1 MKNEIT
7 GTDQFVRREIEK
19 FGIPY
24 SEQGALNPEINK
36 ALKGA
41 SKQGGKGI
49 GKPEF
54 VIQNGDY
61 LIVIEDKK
69 NNDKLV
75 KYDEKG
81 QIDKEISSLK
91 NYAVNGAV
99 HYANH
104 IIEKTSSFDE
114 IIAIGITGDE
124 EYHNIQP
131 VVVSKI
137 GDVVHENILPKISNL
152 SKLNPETIDEWYS
165 VNVLKE
171 LPKEQKEIFELQNIA
186 KEIHEDLRN
195 YASLEDENKSTV
207 ISAILLA
214 LSEKTFNVA
223 NLSGDEIK
231 KDGDIIYEAV
241 KTNIS
246 RRGAMPESKTTIL
259 LNKFS
264 FLTTNVKIN
273 EINLT
278 LGMTPLKFLANK
290 LKDKVLQR
298 IHTQPPAGYFLFS

>member
-91 NYAVNGAV
+91 N
-99 HYANH
+99 
-104 IIEKTSSFDE
+104 
-114 IIAIGITGDE
+114 
-124 EYHNIQP
+124 
-131 VVVSKI
+131 
-137 GDVVHENILPKISNL
+137 
-152 SKLNPETIDEWYS
+152 
-165 VNVLKE
+165 
-171 LPKEQKEIFELQNIA
+171 
-186 KEIHEDLRN
+186 
-195 YASLEDENKSTV
+195 
-207 ISAILLA
+207 
-214 LSEKTFNVA
+214 
-223 NLSGDEIK
+223 
-231 KDGDIIYEAV
+231 
-241 KTNIS
+241 
-246 RRGAMPESKTTIL
+246 
-259 LNKFS
+259 
-264 FLTTNVKIN
+264 
-273 EINLT
+273 
-278 LGMTPLKFLANK
+278 
-290 LKDKVLQR
+290 
-298 IHTQPPAGYFLFS
+298 